1 MKITRKQL
9 RQLIFEAINEKDE
22 KWSGDVK
29 AKWHPPEGLFTKSA
43 ETIVKTLKNAGEK
56 KAMSRLVFYMN
67 RCGDDCP
74 NKTELNRAKDMLK
87 KKD

>member
-29 AKWHPPEGLFTKSA
+29 AKWHPPEGLFTK
-43 ETIVKTLKNAGEK
+43 
-56 KAMSRLVFYMN
+56 
-67 RCGDDCP
+67 
-74 NKTELNRAKDMLK
+74 
-87 KKD
+87 